1 MLQCEI
7 TGIKQGSGACG
18 LCCDFF
24 FLNDTEKK
32 VKCCSISDH
41 FVYHLLDHRLG
52 GPDWEGTENKIV
64 RLLIS

>member
-1 MLQCEI
+1 MLVGCAVI
-7 TGIKQGSGACG
+7 
-18 LCCDFF
+18 FF